1 MAMHCQAYFW
11 KMSGMEVTNRLRK
24 NLPPGAFLTRYV
36 DIHSFLYFITQS
48 KLRFARLD
56 TFEDL
61 NEGFSI
67 HTAEAVRVVAG
78 HSRAVRE
85 SGDKED
91 MMKRIALLKQQR
103 SELDQKYREH
113 QKNLFACCWYMGEKE
128 SMAMWNLYSNAD
140 SVAIRFNANE
150 LIDILAAIA
159 SKEDKHF
166 TRMQYGSVEYT
177 DLANTGDPDADTV
190 GFLKDDSFSHEQE
203 FRFMAERNA
212 DDDTLEYE
220 ICLGGLKQ
228 IDFTVISHPKMEEWK
243 IRNILNVLSC
253 FELTEKFQP
262 STLALKNI

>member
-1 MAMHCQAYFW
+1 
-11 KMSGMEVTNRLRK
+11 MSGMEITNRLK
-24 NLPPGAFLTRYV
+24 ESLPPDAFLTRYV
-36 DIHSFLYFITQS
+36 DIHSFLYFITQN

-67 HTAEAVRVVAG
+67 HTAEAVKGVAE
-78 HSRAVRE
+78 HSKAVRE
-85 SGDKED
+85 SGDKEE
-91 MMKRIALLKQQR
+91 MMKSIAVLKQQR

-113 QKNLFACCWYMGEKE
+113 QKNLFASCWYMGEKE
-128 SMAMWNLYSNAD
+128 SVAMWNLYSNCD

-150 LIDILAAIA
+150 LIDILAMIA
-159 SKEDKHF
+159 RKEDKHF
-166 TRMQYGSVEYT
+166 TRIQYGPVEYT
-177 DLANTGDPDADTV
+177 DLANTGDPGANAV

-212 DDDTLEYE
+212 GDDALEFE

-228 IDFTVISHPKMEEWK
+228 IGFAIISHPKMEEWK

-253 FELTEKFQP
+253 YELTEKFQP
-262 STLALKNI
+262 SALALKNI